1 MTYKKRILFVN
12 DEMEIGGV
20 ARVLNTLMSAL
31 PRDEYTIDCLVLHP
45 QGLLL
50 NEIPKD
56 VNLIFGS
63 PFFSTVDQPFTDI
76 LSRFDL
82 QAMFSKIRLFF
93 YMKSGLIENRI
104 KKERAKMNLQSY
116 DVEIAAKEG
125 FCTIFTAFGES
136 KRKINWVLTDYSVCN
151 YSKNHMKI
159 VKKALRNIDLNI
171 ADSKQALDAYK
182 QVFDID
188 NGVSIHNLMD
198 VDKIYEGMKEL
209 PSEVIKKDALNV
221 ISVIRFHPQKCVE
234 RMIMAHKYALE
245 HGIDHYLYLIGGG
258 ETEPMLRSLVKT
270 NNLTNVLF
278 LGYKKNPY
286 ADIATC
292 DLFILTSL
300 YEGFATII
308 NESLIATT
316 PVLTTRVSGVEEQI
330 TNPNYGWVVENNQVA
345 FNVGYMYAL
354 KDKQKL
360 KCMKQELKSYH
371 YPNDRILKEFM
382 DVL

>member
-1 MTYKKRILFVN
+1 MTYKKKILFVN

-20 ARVLNTLMSAL
+20 ARVLTTLMSAL
-31 PRDEYTIDCLVLHP
+31 PKDEYAVDCLILHP

-56 VNLIFGS
+56 VNLILGS
-63 PFFSTVDQPFTDI
+63 SFFDTVDQPFIDI
-76 LSRFDL
+76 LGRFDL
-82 QAMFSKIRLFF
+82 QAIFSKIRLFC
-93 YMKSGLIENRI
+93 YMKTGLIENRI
-104 KKERAKMNLQSY
+104 KKERFEMNLQSY
-116 DVEIAAKEG
+116 DIEVAAKEG

-159 VKKALRNIDLNI
+159 VKKALLNIDLNI

-209 PSEVIKKDALNV
+209 PSEVINKDSLNV

-234 RMIMAHKYALE
+234 RMILAHKYAMD
-245 HGIDHYLYLIGGG
+245 HGINHYLYLVGGG
-258 ETEPMLRSLVKT
+258 ETEPMLRALVKKH
-270 NNLTNVLF
+270 NLTNVLF

-286 ADIATC
+286 ADIAAC

-316 PVLTTRVSGVEEQI
+316 PVLTTRVSGVDEQI
-330 TNPNYGWVVENNQVA
+330 TNPNYGWIVENNQVA

-360 KCMKQELKSYH
+360 QYMKQELKSYH
-371 YPNDRILKEFM
+371 YPNEKILKEFM